1 MEDVNKHKFCDDDPD
16 YGNKTK
22 PYDDGQDCAKKCGVE
37 AGEQGDAKKNKL
49 AAGGEVDGKKNHRE
63 QDTGKQREPG
73 GKKREH
79 DDSEDFYPISM

>member
-49 AAGGEVDGKKNHRE
+49 AAGGEVDGKKNDSE

>member
-1 MEDVNKHKFCDDDPD
+1 MEDVNKHKFCDDDHD
-16 YGNKTK
+16 YGTKTK
-22 PYDDGQDCAKKCGVE
+22 PHDDGQDCAKKCGVE
-37 AGEQGDAKKNKL
+37 AGDQGDAKKNKL
-49 AAGGEVDGKKNHRE
+49 ATGGEVDGKKTDRE